1 MNERHEQILE
11 FLKNNNLVTV
21 SELVAVTNASPATIR
36 RDLIML
42 DQMGLVDRVHGSV
55 TLSRTTQT
63 PPTTSEK
70 ASRHHHEKELI
81 GAKAAAM
88 IGDGNSVVLDA
99 GTTTIEIARNLRDK
113 QIKVITPDLH
123 IGILLS
129 DCRQLSVAVTG
140 GDIDWS
146 SQSCIGGF
154 AVDMMSRIHPDFT
167 FVSCNAFSLESGIT
181 APTNDKAAFKESL
194 LRQSSKRV
202 LVADSSKFGKTQLFE
217 VAPLDSSHVNMLIT
231 DKALSDN
238 DAGLIEARG
247 IKVVRC

>member
-63 PPTTSEK
+63 QPTTSEK

-113 QIKVITPDLH
+113 QIKVITPDLR
-123 IGILLS
+123 L
-129 DCRQLSVAVTG
+129 
-140 GDIDWS
+140 IDLP
-146 SQSCIGGF
+146 CF
-154 AVDMMSRIHPDFT
+154 
-167 FVSCNAFSLESGIT
+167 
-181 APTNDKAAFKESL
+181 
-194 LRQSSKRV
+194 
-202 LVADSSKFGKTQLFE
+202 
-217 VAPLDSSHVNMLIT
+217 
-231 DKALSDN
+231 
-238 DAGLIEARG
+238 
-247 IKVVRC
+247 